1 MAAAPHPLAVWPTP
15 LSDWEILHGRRCH
28 LGADEDEKEYFKEVE
43 MAQALGQA
51 HEAFGLGVHTS
62 SAAPL
67 TALAPCNSNTQA
79 GGMME
84 SGGVG
89 ATPGPSALPGTPL
102 SAATPLVNSSM
113 FGANAPVTPW
123 TGPHSNSM
131 QATPVTGG
139 HGGNGSGAL
148 SFATPSSAS
157 FGGMMGGEQTP
168 DMPSGMHTPSAMGPP
183 PLPVKGPAPPRR
195 GRMSTGVGDTGG
207 HAGRSGAMGSLG
219 FGVVRSLD
227 GENTDPLNHVS
238 TPGPH
243 AGASSNAMPAPV
255 SATRRVTRSST
266 ANATSSSAVGAITL
280 PLGNA
285 GERSSSGSGA
295 PDETAAMEEDPPPHK
310 KKPHLQQSGMG
321 TRQSQNW
328 QAGLN
333 SWSVSC
339 QSPRIQDQA
348 SASMPPMPG
357 DTSEIC
363 SLFRQLANA
372 YRHLC
377 MFRSHE
383 AIKSFAELPKCQYN
397 TGWVQAQVATVS
409 PRPPA
414 ACLCLLFLDPRKQAT
429 VEMVCWPRR
438 CVVEASWPVL
448 CSRLRCVCT
457 QDTCHVLYTDDICH
471 V

>member
-1 MAAAPHPLAVWPTP
+1 
-15 LSDWEILHGRRCH
+15 
-28 LGADEDEKEYFKEVE
+28 
-43 MAQALGQA
+43 MAQAIGQA
-51 HEAFGLGVHTS
+51 NEAFGLGGHS
-62 SAAPL
+62 SSTAPL

-89 ATPGPSALPGTPL
+89 ATPGPIAMPGTPL
-102 SAATPLVNSSM
+102 SAGTLLVHSSM
-113 FGANAPVTPW
+113 IGANAPVTPW
-123 TGPHSNSM
+123 TGPHSHSM

-139 HGGNGSGAL
+139 HGGNGSSAL
-148 SFATPSSAS
+148 SFATPASAS
-157 FGGMMGGEQTP
+157 FGSMMGGEQTP
-168 DMPSGMHTPSAMGPP
+168 DMSTGMHTPSAMGPP

-195 GRMSTGVGDTGG
+195 GRTSTGVGETGG
-207 HAGRSGAMGSLG
+207 HSGRSGAMGSLG

-227 GENTDPLNHVS
+227 GENTDPLNNMS

-243 AGASSNAMPAPV
+243 GGASNNAMPAPV
-255 SATRRVTRSST
+255 SATRRVTRSSA
-266 ANATSSSAVGAITL
+266 ANASSSSAVGSITL
-280 PLGNA
+280 ALGNA
-285 GERSSSGSGA
+285 GERGGIGSSA
-295 PDETAAMEEDPPPHK
+295 LDETANTEEDLPPHK

-348 SASMPPMPG
+348 PASMPPMPG
-357 DTSEIC
+357 DTSELC
-363 SLFRQLANA
+363 MLFRQLANA

-383 AIKSFAELPKCQYN
+383 AIKSFAELPKCQYF

-409 PRPPA
+409 PVLPPLVC
-414 ACLCLLFLDPRKQAT
+414 ACCTLICSCRTQRFLSRAWSMRR
-429 VEMVCWPRR
+429 VEMPFCP
-438 CVVEASWPVL
+438 AGL
-448 CSRLRCVCT
+448 DALGK
-457 QDTCHVLYTDDICH
+457 
-471 V
+471 